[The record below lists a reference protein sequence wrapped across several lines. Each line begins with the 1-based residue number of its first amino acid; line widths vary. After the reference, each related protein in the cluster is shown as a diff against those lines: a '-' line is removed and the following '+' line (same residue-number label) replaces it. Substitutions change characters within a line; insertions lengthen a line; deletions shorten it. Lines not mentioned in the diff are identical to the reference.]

1 LGCGNCRRGSLAS
14 FSAGCK
20 SGCFPTLE
28 DVVLIDCDACVMR
41 GPGCRDCV
49 VTVLLGMPPE
59 QSSIQVDDDELAAL
73 GVLAQSGLVPPLRL
87 VHAVSSVE
95 PNAAA
100 EGDPAAD
107 AV

>member
-1 LGCGNCRRGSLAS
+1 M
-14 FSAGCK
+14 
-20 SGCFPTLE
+20 E

-49 VTVLLGMPPE
+49 VTVVLGMSAE
-59 QSSIQVDDDELAAL
+59 RNGELRIDDEERAAL
-73 GVLAQSGLVPPLRL
+73 DVLAQSGLVPPLRL

-95 PNAAA
+95 PNTAA